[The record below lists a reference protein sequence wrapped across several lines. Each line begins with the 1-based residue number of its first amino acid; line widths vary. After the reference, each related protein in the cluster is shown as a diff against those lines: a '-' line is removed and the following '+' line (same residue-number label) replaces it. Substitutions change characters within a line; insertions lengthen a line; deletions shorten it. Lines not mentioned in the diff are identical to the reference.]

1 MIVAALIVLLIA
13 VLAVLTGIFGGSSP
27 ATFDLGSFT
36 VKTNATAV
44 FFLGMATLL
53 LVVLGLAMLRAGV
66 RRANARRRDRKKI
79 SELSTKLDTYQQR
92 DTGPAGQRDGDRG
105 GEAPPDRMANPP
117 VGRPP
122 GAPPPPPPPPTD
134 RPASR

>member
-13 VLAVLTGIFGGSSP
+13 VLAVLAGIFGGSSP
-27 ATFDLGSFT
+27 ATFHLGSFT

-53 LVVLGLAMLRAGV
+53 LLVLGLAMLRAGV

-79 SELSTKLDTYQQR
+79 SELSTKLDTYRQR
-92 DTGPAGQRDGDRG
+92 DTGPAAQRDGDRA
-105 GEAPPDRMANPP
+105 GEIPQDRMANPRTD
-117 VGRPP
+117 RPP
-122 GAPPPPPPPPTD
+122 GAPPPPTD
-134 RPASR
+134 RPAGR

>member
-13 VLAVLTGIFGGSSP
+13 VLAVLAGIFGGSSP

-53 LVVLGLAMLRAGV
+53 LLVLGLAMLRAGV

-92 DTGPAGQRDGDRG
+92 D
-105 GEAPPDRMANPP
+105 
-117 VGRPP
+117 RPP
-122 GAPPPPPPPPTD
+122 GQPEGDRRDEVPQDRRAAPPANRPPGPLPPNPTD
-134 RPASR
+134 RPAGR